1 MAQYDDMNGMKA
13 TFRTLGCKLNYAETS
28 YIEDK
33 LRSIGVETTDNGN
46 ADICLVNTCS
56 VTEMA
61 DHKCRQVIHKLV
73 KDNPQAFVVVMGCY
87 VQLQPQKV
95 SEIKRRGPRGG
106 HGKQRKDIGIY
117 RRRHCPQTPTEK
129 RSTAHAEKR
138 SNARHQDFC
147 SLVFARRQDKIFSES
162 AGRLRLF
169 LYILHH
175 SLCTRAQSQSF
186 GGFHSNAGKKVAAQ
200 GGKEIVITGVNIG
213 DFGRKGGENFEMLV
227 KRLDKVDGIE
237 RYRIS
242 SIEPNLLTKEIID
255 FCAKSRSFMPHF
267 HIPLQS
273 GSDTVLKLMHRRYD
287 TKFFA
292 EKISEV
298 HAAMPDAFIGI
309 DVIVGTRGETPELFE
324 ETFEFLS
331 ALDFAQ
337 LHVFPYLSVPAHKL

>member
-73 KDNPQAFVVVMGCY
+73 KDNPQAFVAVMGCY

-95 SEIKRRGPRGG
+95 SEIKGVDLVVGMENKGKILEYIAEGIARKRQQKSGALHMQKSGAMRDIKTFVPSCSRGDR
-106 HGKQRKDIGIY
+106 
-117 RRRHCPQTPTEK
+117 T
-129 RSTAHAEKR
+129 
-138 SNARHQDFC
+138 
-147 SLVFARRQDKIFSES
+147 FSES

-186 GGFHSNAGKKVAAQ
+186 GGFHSNAGKRSCRSR
-200 GGKEIVITGVNIG
+200 
-213 DFGRKGGENFEMLV
+213 RKRNSHNRRE
-227 KRLDKVDGIE
+227 
-237 RYRIS
+237 
-242 SIEPNLLTKEIID
+242 
-255 FCAKSRSFMPHF
+255 
-267 HIPLQS
+267 
-273 GSDTVLKLMHRRYD
+273 HR
-287 TKFFA
+287 
-292 EKISEV
+292 
-298 HAAMPDAFIGI
+298 
-309 DVIVGTRGETPELFE
+309 
-324 ETFEFLS
+324 
-331 ALDFAQ
+331 
-337 LHVFPYLSVPAHKL
+337 

>member
-95 SEIKRRGPRGG
+95 SEIKGVDLVVGMENKGKILEYLAEGIARKRQQKSGALHMQKSGAMRDIKTFVPSCSRGDRTRYFLKVQDGCDYFCTYCTIPYARGLS
-106 HGKQRKDIGIY
+106 
-117 RRRHCPQTPTEK
+117 
-129 RSTAHAEKR
+129 RSP
-138 SNARHQDFC
+138 
-147 SLVFARRQDKIFSES
+147 S
-162 AGRLRLF
+162 ADS
-169 LYILHH
+169 IV
-175 SLCTRAQSQSF
+175 TQA
-186 GGFHSNAGKKVAAQ
+186 KEVAAQ

-255 FCAKSRSFMPHF
+255 FCAKVH
-267 HIPLQS
+267 
-273 GSDTVLKLMHRRYD
+273 KLFTI
-287 TKFFA
+287 TKF
-292 EKISEV
+292 S
-298 HAAMPDAFIGI
+298 
-309 DVIVGTRGETPELFE
+309 
-324 ETFEFLS
+324 
-331 ALDFAQ
+331 
-337 LHVFPYLSVPAHKL
+337 